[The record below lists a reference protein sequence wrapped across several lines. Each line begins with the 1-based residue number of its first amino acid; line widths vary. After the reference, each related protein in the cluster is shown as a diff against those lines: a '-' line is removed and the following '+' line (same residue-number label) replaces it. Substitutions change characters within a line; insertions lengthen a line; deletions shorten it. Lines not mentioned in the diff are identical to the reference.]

1 MQSEKYY
8 EFTLRI
14 PDESRDAV
22 LNKMMEIGS
31 SGFFEREGELIAYF
45 EDRIDITGICD
56 ELIRFRGVLKS
67 SGLDP
72 SYFFEYSV
80 LPEKDWNETWKK
92 NFLPRDVGENLMI
105 VPSWLTPE
113 PGRIPLIIDPGMA
126 FGTGNH
132 ETSRACLMFIEKY
145 SKDGKGKRLLDIG
158 TGTGIL
164 AIAASKLGISCVTG
178 IDTDPLAIQAALGNA
193 KMNELD
199 NVSLFI
205 GSITA
210 VKGPFD
216 IITANLYSEL
226 LIQMSEELV
235 LRLKPGKGIAIL
247 SGMLRGQED
256 GVSEAFK
263 EKGLQCIDTVFDGEW
278 VSLVLGF
285 PH

>member
-22 LNKMMEIGS
+22 LNKMMEMGS
-31 SGFFEREGELIAYF
+31 SGFFEREGDVIAYF

-72 SYFFEYSV
+72 SYFFEYAV

-92 NFLPRDVGENLMI
+92 NFLPIDVGKNLRI
-105 VPSWLTPE
+105 IPSWLKPE

-164 AIAASKLGISCVTG
+164 AIAASKLGISYVTG

-193 KMNELD
+193 KINGLD
-199 NVSLFI
+199 NIVLFI

-210 VKGPFD
+210 VKGSFD

-226 LIQMSEELV
+226 LIQMSEEIV
-235 LRLKPGKGIAIL
+235 SRLKPGIGIAIL
-247 SGMLRGQED
+247 SGMLRGQQD
-256 GVSEAFK
+256 GVFEAFK
-263 EKGLQCIDTVFDGEW
+263 EAGLNLIDTVVDGEW
-278 VSLVLGF
+278 VSMLLGF
-285 PH
+285 RS